1 VTYFLDTNICI
12 YALKGLYPKIQE
24 QMEAHVPSEIS
35 LPSIV
40 LAELYYGAAK
50 STAREKVIQRLHE
63 FIAPLHIV
71 AFDSRSAMA
80 YGSIRAELESMG
92 RVIGPN
98 DLVVAATTLGNGG
111 TLITHN
117 VKEFSS
123 VPGLRIEDWT
133 E

>member
-1 VTYFLDTNICI
+1 MTYFLDTNICI
-12 YALKGLYPKIQE
+12 YALKGLYPKIQAHIE
-24 QMEAHVPSEIS
+24 SHVPSEIGI
-35 LPSIV
+35 PSIV

-50 STAREKVIQRLHE
+50 STVREKVNLSLQE

-80 YGSIRAELESMG
+80 YGTIRAELESVG

-98 DLVVAATTLGNGG
+98 DLIVAATALGNGG
-111 TLITHN
+111 TLVTHN

>member
-1 VTYFLDTNICI
+1 MIYFLDTNICI
-12 YALKGLYPKIQE
+12 YALKGTYPKIQSHIE
-24 QMEAHVPSEIS
+24 SHTPSEIS
-35 LPSIV
+35 IPSIV

-50 STAREKVIQRLHE
+50 STAREKVIQRLQE

-71 AFDSRSAMA
+71 AFNSRSAMA
-80 YGSIRAELESMG
+80 YGTIRAELESMG

-111 TLITHN
+111 TLVTHN
-117 VKEFSS
+117 VKEFSA

-133 E
+133 Q